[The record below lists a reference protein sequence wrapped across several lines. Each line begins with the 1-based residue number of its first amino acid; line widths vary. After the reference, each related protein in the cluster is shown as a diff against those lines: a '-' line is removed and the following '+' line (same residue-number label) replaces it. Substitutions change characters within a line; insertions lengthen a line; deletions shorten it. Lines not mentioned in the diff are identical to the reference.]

1 MPTGVS
7 WKKDERRQHR
17 AVLKYKKVEGDKW
30 SIDTSK
36 DRGAVRPID
45 LVSRDPDR
53 LREHVTIEAA
63 VAFEEECYKEAER
76 LKAIGCDWSQYRYIP
91 RRQLNILEDQPHD
104 WSKLRGTWY
113 CTRCFKRSG
122 AVKPSASQGCR
133 GYPMASCVA
142 EIGKEKAWVNE
153 HSVWLTG
160 PYVWCSRCAAYGSSR
175 KMKLLRKKC
184 RAPLEE
190 KLSGTYTF
198 IRKRLAM
205 GCAPTRNIAT
215 SVWIGQP
222 SRFTFRSWLEY
233 QAEQDGKILS
243 HEDAEEYIEDLRRLA
258 AEASTCSF
266 QERELAD
273 LLQEGEDLEAP
284 RSDSD

>member
-91 RRQLNILEDQPHD
+91 RRQLNIPEDHRQLHDSLVGEISDGNRDVTEIQARRYKQGEGKNKVSAEPKIIEFFPHPD
-104 WSKLRGTWY
+104 
-113 CTRCFKRSG
+113 
-122 AVKPSASQGCR
+122 
-133 GYPMASCVA
+133 
-142 EIGKEKAWVNE
+142 
-153 HSVWLTG
+153 
-160 PYVWCSRCAAYGSSR
+160 
-175 KMKLLRKKC
+175 
-184 RAPLEE
+184 
-190 KLSGTYTF
+190 GTYVQNERGFYVDEEESPADAQKYKKVRT
-198 IRKRLAM
+198 
-205 GCAPTRNIAT
+205 
-215 SVWIGQP
+215 
-222 SRFTFRSWLEY
+222 LE
-233 QAEQDGKILS
+233 
-243 HEDAEEYIEDLRRLA
+243 
-258 AEASTCSF
+258 
-266 QERELAD
+266 
-273 LLQEGEDLEAP
+273 
-284 RSDSD
+284 